1 MTSVIKYKQTINFV
15 NVTRQIH
22 EGVYLNW
29 FYNQLVE
36 SLQPLLYQTG

>member
-1 MTSVIKYKQTINFV
+1 MTSVIKYKQAINFV

-29 FYNQLVE
+29 LHNQLAE
-36 SLQPLLYQTG
+36 SLQPLLYQSG